1 MDKISENLFA
11 KIRGRFPSI
20 TLGDA
25 TGVVTDDPKLAR
37 YFDFDFKDGEEILGK
52 VSITLNEE
60 AGVVIT
66 YNNDFITNE
75 ADDVKDNWYNF
86 LREIRVFAKKN
97 MLNFDTRDITKS
109 NLDKRDYAHL
119 TKTSSG
125 DNTMSESTMYG
136 TSRTS
141 YEDVDKA
148 RLVLKH
154 NQPVNLEIPGS
165 RTQHVHSIYIE
176 SDNGERYRYPYRH
189 LNGARALA
197 RHVSEGGN
205 LYDDF
210 GKHIVGLSEELA
222 KLRQF
227 KIYMNRSAVM
237 AEGLKGYLDVVNERL
252 ETVKKECLKLQRENY
267 YKDAIA
273 NYKQEILED
282 VPEDVSNSWIDE
294 LTIRSF
300 NEELKSVFPYIYK
313 LINDSKKVEE
323 IGPENINNIQVNEW
337 VPAVMWGITTLRNLS
352 LAKKA
357 WQGIKLIAKVSA
369 KNPVKATVAGTAAM
383 NPGATMDIA
392 KGTVDVAKGAGDLVA
407 KGGDLANKADDTL
420 DMIQKN
426 VAQAGNTI
434 VTNANDLK
442 DMASGALDNL
452 PTLDNIADIAKQ
464 YAVPAA
470 AVMAVIFGGYKVIQW
485 IFGESNESIKTLEGF
500 DPDKFEGS
508 IEWEV
513 VGDDGEESWADLRY
527 TAHVDH
533 ESGTVQVD
541 PKSVTG
547 DMRDEGFNKARLSS
561 HDFEDGLNSWPIKD
575 QAAEILKDMQ
585 DDAEAMWADRDQ
597 KSHEELEPT
606 GFDPIGEYEK
616 ALSYIVGEQENALT
630 DGSDEDKAQAVER
643 LNGLMR
649 EHFPAGVNGTNAI
662 ESLAGIIDDPKL
674 QEMFRK
680 VGQKNSDICVRP
692 LVMKWIKAHAPDV
705 HSQVDVGD
713 MEAKEARPLGHPKD
727 GYYDPKIIKTMLKK
741 KGDDEGKKDNKKPS
755 EKLEELIKSYYDYTT
770 NRFPK
775 GETAVMTAV
784 EKEFGERSL
793 PYAESMI
800 QKLFHGQDREM
811 ERVKQLAGV

>member
-1 MDKISENLFA
+1 MSTMDKISENLFA

-52 VSITLNEE
+52 VSITINEE
-60 AGVVIT
+60 TGVVIT

-75 ADDVKDNWYNF
+75 ADNVKDNWYNF
-86 LREIRVFAKKN
+86 LKEIRVFAKKN

-125 DNTMSESTMYG
+125 DNTMSETKMYG

-141 YEDVDKA
+141 YEDMDKA

-227 KIYMNRSAVM
+227 KTYMNRSAVM

-252 ETVKKECLKLQRENY
+252 ESVKKECLKLQRENY
-267 YKDAIA
+267 YKNAIE
-273 NYKQEILED
+273 NYKQEVLED

-313 LINDSKKVEE
+313 LINDSKKIVEM
-323 IGPENINNIQVNEW
+323 GPEEE
-337 VPAVMWGITTLRNLS
+337 L
-352 LAKKA
+352 
-357 WQGIKLIAKVSA
+357 
-369 KNPVKATVAGTAAM
+369 
-383 NPGATMDIA
+383 
-392 KGTVDVAKGAGDLVA
+392 
-407 KGGDLANKADDTL
+407 
-420 DMIQKN
+420 N
-426 VAQAGNTI
+426 V
-434 VTNANDLK
+434 
-442 DMASGALDNL
+442 
-452 PTLDNIADIAKQ
+452 
-464 YAVPAA
+464 
-470 AVMAVIFGGYKVIQW
+470 
-485 IFGESNESIKTLEGF
+485 EGF
-500 DPDKFEGS
+500 DPDDFDDEVDV
-508 IEWEV
+508 EWT
-513 VGDDGEESWADLRY
+513 GDDGEVTGGMLYYHA
-527 TAHVDH
+527 TVDH
-533 ESGTVQVD
+533 ENGTVTVD
-541 PKSVTG
+541 PNSLRGSVDQEQNAAKVDQELI
-547 DMRDEGFNKARLSS
+547 DM
-561 HDFEDGLNSWPIKD
+561 
-575 QAAEILKDMQ
+575 QLKDDLKHFLEIAQ
-585 DDAEAMWADRDQ
+585 DHADDMWSQRDN
-597 KSHEELEPT
+597 KYSAGGEEMN
-606 GFDPIGEYEK
+606 FDPIGQYEK
-616 ALSYIVGEQENALT
+616 ALSYIVGEEENALT
-630 DGSDEDKAQAVER
+630 DGNDEDKAQAVER
-643 LNGLMR
+643 LNGLMA

-692 LVMKWIKAHAPDV
+692 LVMKWIAAHAPDV
-705 HSQVDVGD
+705 VSQVDTGD
-713 MEAKEARPLGHPKD
+713 MQGAEETSLEARPLDHPEK
-727 GYYDPKIIKTMLKK
+727 GYFDPAIIKKIVKQKGKDRDAK
-741 KGDDEGKKDNKKPS
+741 KGDPKKKPS
-755 EKLEELIKSYYDYTT
+755 ERLEELIKSYYDYTT

-775 GETAVMTAV
+775 GETAVLTAV

-793 PYAESMI
+793 PFAEQMI
-800 QKLFHGQDREM
+800 TKLFHGQDREM

>member
-485 IFGESNESIKTLEGF
+485 IFGESNESIKTFEGF
-500 DPDKFEGS
+500 DPEEFDDEVDV
-508 IEWEV
+508 EWT
-513 VGDDGEESWADLRY
+513 GDDGEVTGGMLYYHA
-527 TAHVDH
+527 TVDS
-533 ESGTVQVD
+533 ENNTVTVD
-541 PKSVTG
+541 PKSLRGSVDQEQNAAKVDQDLI
-547 DMRDEGFNKARLSS
+547 DM
-561 HDFEDGLNSWPIKD
+561 
-575 QAAEILKDMQ
+575 QLKDDWKHFLEIAQ
-585 DDAEAMWADRDQ
+585 DHADDTWSQRDNKYAQ
-597 KSHEELEPT
+597 GEEMN
-606 GFDPIGEYEK
+606 FDPVASYEK

>member
-52 VSITLNEE
+52 VSITINEE
-60 AGVVIT
+60 TGVVIT

-75 ADDVKDNWYNF
+75 ADNVKDNWYNF
-86 LREIRVFAKKN
+86 LKEIRVFAKKN

-125 DNTMSESTMYG
+125 DNTMSETKMYG

-141 YEDVDKA
+141 YEDMDKA

-227 KIYMNRSAVM
+227 KTYMNRSAVM

-252 ETVKKECLKLQRENY
+252 ESVKKECLKLQRENY
-267 YKDAIA
+267 YKNAIE
-273 NYKQEILED
+273 NYKQEVLED

-313 LINDSKKVEE
+313 LINDSKKIVEM
-323 IGPENINNIQVNEW
+323 GPEEE
-337 VPAVMWGITTLRNLS
+337 L
-352 LAKKA
+352 
-357 WQGIKLIAKVSA
+357 
-369 KNPVKATVAGTAAM
+369 
-383 NPGATMDIA
+383 
-392 KGTVDVAKGAGDLVA
+392 
-407 KGGDLANKADDTL
+407 
-420 DMIQKN
+420 N
-426 VAQAGNTI
+426 V
-434 VTNANDLK
+434 
-442 DMASGALDNL
+442 
-452 PTLDNIADIAKQ
+452 
-464 YAVPAA
+464 
-470 AVMAVIFGGYKVIQW
+470 
-485 IFGESNESIKTLEGF
+485 EGF
-500 DPDKFEGS
+500 DPDDFDDEVDV
-508 IEWEV
+508 EWT
-513 VGDDGEESWADLRY
+513 GDDGEVTGGMLYYHA
-527 TAHVDH
+527 TVDH
-533 ESGTVQVD
+533 ENGTVTVD
-541 PKSVTG
+541 PNSLRGSVDQEQNAAKVDQELI
-547 DMRDEGFNKARLSS
+547 DM
-561 HDFEDGLNSWPIKD
+561 
-575 QAAEILKDMQ
+575 QLKDDLKHFLEIAQ
-585 DDAEAMWADRDQ
+585 DHADDMWSQRDN
-597 KSHEELEPT
+597 KYSAGGEEMN
-606 GFDPIGEYEK
+606 FDPIGQYEK
-616 ALSYIVGEQENALT
+616 ALSYIVGEEENALT
-630 DGSDEDKAQAVER
+630 DGNDEDKAQAVER
-643 LNGLMR
+643 LNGLMA

-692 LVMKWIKAHAPDV
+692 LVMKWIAAHAPDV
-705 HSQVDVGD
+705 VSQVDTGD
-713 MEAKEARPLGHPKD
+713 MQGAEETSLEARPLDHPEK
-727 GYYDPKIIKTMLKK
+727 GYFDPAIIKKIVKQKGKDRDAK
-741 KGDDEGKKDNKKPS
+741 KGDPKKKPS
-755 EKLEELIKSYYDYTT
+755 ERLEELIKSYYDYTT

-775 GETAVMTAV
+775 GETAVLTAV

-793 PYAESMI
+793 PFAEQMI
-800 QKLFHGQDREM
+800 TKLFHGQDREM

>member
-1 MDKISENLFA
+1 MSTMDKISENLFA

-37 YFDFDFKDGEEILGK
+37 YYDFDFKDGEEILGK

-60 AGVVIT
+60 SGVVIT

-75 ADDVKDNWYNF
+75 SDDVKDNWYNF
-86 LREIRVFAKKN
+86 LKEIRVFAKKN

-125 DNTMSESTMYG
+125 DNTMSETKMYG

-141 YEDVDKA
+141 YEDMDKA

-176 SDNGERYRYPYRH
+176 SDNGERYKYPFRH

-227 KIYMNRSAVM
+227 KTYMNRSAVM

-252 ETVKKECLKLQRENY
+252 DTVKKECLKLQRENY

-273 NYKQEILED
+273 NYKQEVMEE
-282 VPEDVSNSWIDE
+282 VPEDVTNSWIDE

-313 LINDSKKVEE
+313 LVNDSKKIIEM
-323 IGPENINNIQVNEW
+323 GPEEKINV
-337 VPAVMWGITTLRNLS
+337 
-352 LAKKA
+352 
-357 WQGIKLIAKVSA
+357 
-369 KNPVKATVAGTAAM
+369 
-383 NPGATMDIA
+383 
-392 KGTVDVAKGAGDLVA
+392 
-407 KGGDLANKADDTL
+407 
-420 DMIQKN
+420 
-426 VAQAGNTI
+426 
-434 VTNANDLK
+434 
-442 DMASGALDNL
+442 
-452 PTLDNIADIAKQ
+452 
-464 YAVPAA
+464 
-470 AVMAVIFGGYKVIQW
+470 
-485 IFGESNESIKTLEGF
+485 EGF
-500 DPDKFEGS
+500 DPDEFKGS

-513 VGDDGEESWADLRY
+513 VGDDGEESWADLGY

-533 ESGTVQVD
+533 DSGTVKVD

-547 DMRDEGFNKARLSS
+547 DMRDEGFNKARLSF
-561 HDFEDGLNSWPIKD
+561 HDFDDGLNSWPIKD
-575 QAAEILKDMQ
+575 QAAEILADMQ
-585 DDAEAMWADRDQ
+585 ADAEDMWADRDQ
-597 KSHEELEPT
+597 KSHEDME
-606 GFDPIGEYEK
+606 FDPVQQYEK
-616 ALSYIVGEQENALT
+616 ALSYIVGEQENALK

-643 LNGLMR
+643 LNGLMA
-649 EHFPAGVNGTNAI
+649 EHFPAGVNGANAI

-705 HSQVDVGD
+705 VSQVNTGD
-713 MEAKEARPLGHPKD
+713 MEGGEPMEARPLDHPKT
-727 GYYDPKIIKTMLKK
+727 YMDPELVKKIVKQKGKERDDK
-741 KGDDEGKKDNKKPS
+741 KGDPKKKPS
-755 EKLEELIKSYYDYTT
+755 QRLEELIKSYYDYTT

-784 EKEFGERSL
+784 EKEFGEKSL
-793 PYAESMI
+793 PFAEQMI
-800 QKLFHGQDREM
+800 IKLFHGQDREM